1 MLVTKSQTLM
11 PDRLLGAGDVLH
23 GAFCHYFALDPN
35 FPRALRKASAVATLS
50 CQSLGLE
57 EWAKEK

>member
-1 MLVTKSQTLM
+1 M